1 MTAGVLVVD
10 KPEGPTS
17 HDIVSLVRR
26 RLSERR
32 IGHCGTLDPMATGV
46 LVLAVGPATRLVQY
60 LVADEK
66 QYDATLRFGQTTDSY
81 DRTGTLM
88 SDTDARPEREA
99 VEAALDRF
107 RGAIQQIPPPFSAK
121 KLEGRRAYA
130 LARKGTD
137 LEGRL
142 APAEVMVH
150 DLSLTAFDGD
160 TASLRM
166 TVSSGFYV
174 RSLVHDLGQAV
185 GTGAVM
191 TALRRTA
198 SGRFHLEQ
206 AVSVEML
213 AAGTPA
219 DVAARMIPPGK
230 LLPDV
235 PAMALDADM
244 ARRARCG
251 ADLPCPGDWASVPG
265 LVRLLDEQGGLVGL
279 AIPAGRA
286 GFLHP
291 SVVLG

>member
-17 HDIVSLVRR
+17 HDIVSLARR
-26 RLSERR
+26 RLGERR

-81 DRTGTLM
+81 DRTGTLT
-88 SDTDARPEREA
+88 SETDVRPTREA
-99 VEAALDRF
+99 VEAALAPF
-107 RGAIQQIPPPFSAK
+107 RGAIQQVPPPFSAK

-130 LARKGTD
+130 LARDGAD
-137 LEGRL
+137 LGGRL
-142 APAEVMVH
+142 AAADVVVH

-174 RSLVHDLGQAV
+174 RSLVHGLGQAV

-198 SGRFHLEQ
+198 SGRFNLAQ
-206 AVSVEML
+206 AVSVETL

-219 DVAARMIPPGK
+219 DVAARVIPPGE

-235 PAMALDADM
+235 PALVLDAGTV
-244 ARRARCG
+244 RRARCG
-251 ADLPCPGDWASVPG
+251 ADVPCPSGWALTPG

>member
-1 MTAGVLVVD
+1 MTSGVLVVD

-17 HDIVSLVRR
+17 HDIVSLARR
-26 RLSERR
+26 RLGERR

-46 LVLAVGPATRLVQY
+46 LVLAVGQATRLVQY

-66 QYDATLRFGQTTDSY
+66 QYDAALRFGQVTDSY
-81 DRTGTLM
+81 DRTGTR
-88 SDTDARPEREA
+88 SSETDTRPTRDA

-107 RGAIQQIPPPFSAK
+107 RGAIQQVPPPFSAK

-130 LARKGTD
+130 LAREGAS

-142 APAEVMVH
+142 EPVDVVVH
-150 DLSLTAFDGD
+150 DLRLTAFDGD
-160 TASLRM
+160 TASLGM

-198 SGRFHLEQ
+198 SGRFHLGQ
-206 AVSVEML
+206 AMSVEAL
-213 AAGTPA
+213 ASATAA
-219 DVAARMIPPGK
+219 DIAARMIPPGQ

-235 PAMALDADM
+235 PVLVLDNDTV
-244 ARRARCG
+244 RRARCG
-251 ADLPCPGDWASVPG
+251 ADVPCPAGWTSTPDLA
-265 LVRLLDEQGGLVGL
+265 RLLDGQGGLVGL
-279 AIPAGRA
+279 AVPAARA